1 MNIIF
6 MPEPKSPLFR
16 AWFYFRN
23 GWSLYFAFIFAAINT
38 LTVTYYL
45 AIDKIPFLLNLF
57 PSFTHYIGGAVLI
70 GVPILIAIGF
80 IHYKKSPA
88 FRSDV
93 TVGFETN
100 PFVRRNLINSELN
113 LELNLMIQN
122 LLSRLSNNEKL
133 TGDEFNKIQESRNM
147 IDDFINKRSIKNNKD
162 LEYFKKLLNE

>member
-1 MNIIF
+1 

-133 TGDEFNKIQESRNM
+133 TGDELNKIQESRNM
-147 IDDFINKRSIKNNKD
+147 IDDFVNKRSIKNNKD
-162 LEYFKKLLNE
+162 LEYLKKLLNE

>member
-6 MPEPKSPLFR
+6 MPEPKSSLSH

-93 TVGFETN
+93 TVAAETS

>member
-1 MNIIF
+1 
-6 MPEPKSPLFR
+6 MPESKSPLFR

-113 LELNLMIQN
+113 LELNLMILD

>member
-1 MNIIF
+1 

-93 TVGFETN
+93 TVGFETS

-113 LELNLMIQN
+113 LELNLMILN

-133 TGDEFNKIQESRNM
+133 TGDELNKIQESRNM

>member
-1 MNIIF
+1 
-6 MPEPKSPLFR
+6 MPESKSPFFR
-16 AWFYFRN
+16 AWYYFRN

-88 FRSDV
+88 FRSD
-93 TVGFETN
+93 TTIGFETN

-113 LELNLMIQN
+113 LELNLMILN